1 MKILN
6 QTQGVHLAT
15 QVRLADSFFSR
26 LVGLLNRSGLN
37 ENEGLLIT
45 RCQSIHMFFMRFA
58 IDVVFVDKYDTV
70 VGLVSN
76 IKPFQISPLLVKAD
90 YAIELKSGIIKK
102 TKTAVGD
109 LLIKIND

>member
-15 QVRLADSFFSR
+15 QVRLADSFCSR

-37 ENEGLLIT
+37 EDEGLLIT

-58 IDVVFVDKYDTV
+58 IDVVFVNQHHTV

-76 IKPFQISPLLVKAD
+76 IKPFQISPLFVKAN
-90 YAIELKSGIIKK
+90 YAIELKSGIIQK
-102 TKTAVGD
+102 TNTTIGD